1 MRAGLILLAACTASP
16 ALAQHEGHDPHA
28 GHAMPAARDPSC
40 PPEHAAMGHCTP
52 ATAATAIEVSPGAPP
67 QGAMSGPEH
76 AADQV
81 WGTEGMAPS
90 RATLR
95 GEHGGMAVGKIL
107 IDRAEYRSG
116 GGYAWE
122 VQAWHGGDADKLWL
136 KSEGEGDGR
145 LDRGEVQALWS
156 HAIGPWF
163 DLQAGL
169 RQDFGR
175 GPDRTHAVL
184 TVQGLAPYWFE
195 IEAAA
200 FVSNKGELSARAEA
214 DYDLRLTQ
222 RLILQPR
229 IEADVQAQDVP
240 RLRLGSGLSRGEIGL
255 RLRYQF
261 VPEFAPYVGVA
272 YERAFG
278 DTARLRRAAGEAR
291 GGWSMLL
298 GVRAWF

>member
-1 MRAGLILLAACTASP
+1 
-16 ALAQHEGHDPHA
+16 
-28 GHAMPAARDPSC
+28 
-40 PPEHAAMGHCTP
+40 MGHCTP
-52 ATAATAIEVSPGAPP
+52 ATAATTIEVPPGAPP
-67 QGAMSGPEH
+67 QGAMSGPGY
-76 AADQV
+76 ATDRV
-81 WGTEGMAPS
+81 WGTEAMAAS

-95 GEHGGMAVGKIL
+95 GEHGGMAIGKIL
-107 IDRAEYRSG
+107 IDRAEYRRGS
-116 GGYAWE
+116 GYAWE
-122 VQAWHGGDADKLWL
+122 VQAWHGGDLDKLWL
-136 KSEGEGDGR
+136 KSEGEGDDH

-156 HAIGPWF
+156 RAVGPWF

-175 GPDRTHAVL
+175 GPDRTHVVL
-184 TVQGLAPYWFE
+184 AVQGLAPYWFE
-195 IEAAA
+195 VEAAA
-200 FVSNKGELSARAEA
+200 FVSNKGEVSARAEA

-229 IEADVQAQDVP
+229 LEAEVQAQDVP
-240 RLRLGSGLSRGEIGL
+240 ALRLGSGISRGEIGL

-261 VPEFAPYVGVA
+261 VPEFAPYVGIA

-278 DTARLRRAAGEAR
+278 DTAQLRRAAGEAR